1 MKALVLLVAG
11 GLQQACGPSCLDFL
25 WNPSFGLVLHVD
37 LLVCDPLRFF
47 TWETKLRLVLVL
59 PMHSCRRDFW
69 CCAPTKTRA
78 TAFLVFC
85 DVFLQDASSRFD
97 AADISKVHHLG
108 FIDLTK
114 FGRLAAPEINDVAQ
128 WTHQLLSQNPDYS
141 LLALFQHV
149 MFELF
154 GLGMVWCFCCLYG
167 FIILCFLW
175 SWLYWC
181 ERLLKAWW
189 SFVAPFLLEMVWWM
203 VFEVNTGNSW
213 RPNKN
218 LCLTRLFLPSKKNID
233 EFCFQGASKTS
244 WTASRWQRKWC
255 RSCSTQ
261 AVCREIGCFSTSYR
275 FCFCVGLIGVLG
287 FFPWKG
293 GRVCKADQGR
303 SQSSYQH
310 GLLSWTLRW
319 EVGRTLCTRHLG
331 TLNVNCQMTTF
342 GQSQTIGIF
351 WRTHLQFHCQ
361 WVACFTLIVI
371 FCFLFCFVLPKRCF
385 KVCSLFDKLRRVC
398 NSWEWNLLHTWA
410 RPISD
415 RFTSLSY
422 NIFVFFLQLLSAN
435 DTHELEH
442 LKSPYQ

>member
-1 MKALVLLVAG
+1 MVLAIFIWTPSQGMVIICCPILAG
-11 GLQQACGPSCLDFL
+11 DGVMNGLRGE
-25 WNPSFGLVLHVD
+25 H
-37 LLVCDPLRFF
+37 R
-47 TWETKLRLVLVL
+47 
-59 PMHSCRRDFW
+59 
-69 CCAPTKTRA
+69 
-78 TAFLVFC
+78 
-85 DVFLQDASSRFD
+85 
-97 AADISKVHHLG
+97 
-108 FIDLTK
+108 
-114 FGRLAAPEINDVAQ
+114 
-128 WTHQLLSQNPDYS
+128 QLLTPEQ
-141 LLALFQHV
+141 
-149 MFELF
+149 
-154 GLGMVWCFCCLYG
+154 
-167 FIILCFLW
+167 
-175 SWLYWC
+175 
-181 ERLLKAWW
+181 
-189 SFVAPFLLEMVWWM
+189 
-203 VFEVNTGNSW
+203 
-213 RPNKN
+213 N

-422 NIFVFFLQLLSAN
+422 NIFVFFCSCLVPMIPMNLNILNHHTSKKKMTWSLIRTSRREHSGLQHRKRWKTSWKQLWQECRHWKVRCLLCNISRCMMEFLRRLGVS
-435 DTHELEH
+435 HVYLH
-442 LKSPYQ
+442 ILIF